1 MVDGI
6 TPLRHRIL
14 PSLAPQARVT
24 PEETEAG
31 LNRLIYEAGYSSATA
46 ALTSGVILTAFAL
59 HLGASNLM
67 IGILASAPF
76 LGQLLQAPA
85 IVLIERYRRRKAIAV
100 LTSVVGRSMLAVM
113 ALAAFLPAPFAI
125 GAVLIAQFVLCGLGA
140 VGACAW
146 NAWLRDLAPQERL
159 GWIFSRRTTYTTSV
173 SLIAGLA
180 AALLLDV
187 TQAGSNGRAL
197 AYAGLYVAGCVSGLI
212 SAYVVACMPE
222 PLMPPPSAEP
232 MGMIELLRAPLA
244 DRNFRHLVIFL
255 SSWQFAVNL
264 ATPFFT
270 VFIVSRLGF
279 EMTFVMVLSIVSQV
293 TNLIA
298 VRSWGM
304 LSDRYA
310 HKSVLSVAAPTYILC
325 IVGMIGASQLGRST
339 AGIVYLLALHA
350 LMGAAVAGVTLA
362 TANIALKLS
371 RKGEATPFLATA
383 ALTSSISAGVAPI
396 LGGLFADFFANRR
409 FELLFRW
416 TSPNGTI
423 LLSPIA
429 LSHWDFYFL
438 IAGILGL
445 YALHRLS
452 LVQEEGQIDRRE
464 MMQQVIGE
472 TRRVVRNLG
481 TVAGL
486 RALTDMPGAFLH
498 DRRLRGRLR
507 RMQRQMRKNAG
518 TLPD

>member
-1 MVDGI
+1 MAG
-6 TPLRHRIL
+6 TASWLFRWL
-14 PSLAPQARVT
+14 PSLAPQPQIGAA
-24 PEETEAG
+24 ESEAG
-31 LNRLIYEAGYSSATA
+31 LRRLIYEAGYSSATA

-85 IVLIERYRRRKAIAV
+85 VVLIERWRRRKAIAV
-100 LTSVVGRSMLAVM
+100 LSIIMGRSMLAVM
-113 ALAAFLPAPFAI
+113 AVAAFLPPPFAI
-125 GAVLIAQFVLCGLGA
+125 GAVIFGQFVLCGLGA

-146 NAWLRDLAPQERL
+146 NAWTRDLAPQERL
-159 GWIFSRRTTYTTSV
+159 GWIFSRRTTYTTAV

-180 AALLLDV
+180 AALALDL
-187 TQAGSNGRAL
+187 TGPGSNGRNI
-197 AYAGLYVAGCVSGLI
+197 AYAGLYAAGCLSGLV
-212 SAYVVACMPE
+212 SAVVVARMPE
-222 PLMPPPSAEP
+222 PQMPPSAGP
-232 MGMIELLRAPLA
+232 IGMYGLLRAPLA
-244 DRNFRHLVIFL
+244 DRNFRRLVVFL

-279 EMTFVMVLSIVSQV
+279 EMTFVMALSIVSQI
-293 TNLIA
+293 TNLVA

-310 HKSVLSVAAPTYILC
+310 HKSVLAVAAPTYILC
-325 IVGMIGASQLGRST
+325 IVGMIGASQLGKSFG
-339 AGIVYLLALHA
+339 GICYLVSLHA

-371 RKGEATPFLATA
+371 PKGEATAYVATSA
-383 ALTSSISAGVAPI
+383 MTSSIAAGVAPI

-423 LLSPIA
+423 LLSPVT

-452 LVQEEGQIDRRE
+452 LVQEEGHIERRE
-464 MMQQVIGE
+464 MLQQVLGE

-486 RALTDMPGAFLH
+486 RALTDMPGALLH
-498 DRRLRGRLR
+498 DMRLRSRWTRMKR
-507 RMQRQMRKNAG
+507 RRG
-518 TLPD
+518 EPG

>member
-1 MVDGI
+1 MAVV
-6 TPLRHRIL
+6 PVRRSRIF
-14 PSLAPQARVT
+14 PSLAPQRIITA
-24 PEETEAG
+24 EESEAG
-31 LNRLIYEAGYSSATA
+31 LRRLIYEAGYSSATA

-59 HLGASNLM
+59 HLGASNLT

-85 IVLIERYRRRKAIAV
+85 VVLIDRWRRRKAISV
-100 LTSVVGRSMLAVM
+100 LTSVIGRSMLALM
-113 ALAAFLPAPFAI
+113 AAAAFLPAHLAI
-125 GAVLIAQFVLCGLGA
+125 GAVIFAQFVLCGLGA

-146 NAWLRDLAPQERL
+146 NAWTRDLAPQERL

-173 SLIAGLA
+173 TLVAGLA
-180 AALLLDV
+180 AALALDLNA
-187 TQAGSNGRAL
+187 AGSHGRNVAFAAL
-197 AYAGLYVAGCVSGLI
+197 YAVGCITGMI
-212 SAYVVACMPE
+212 SAFVVARMPE
-222 PLMPPPSAEP
+222 PEMPPSTERF
-232 MGMIELLRAPLA
+232 GMVGLLRAPLA
-244 DRNFRHLVIFL
+244 DRNFRQLVVFL

-279 EMTFVMVLSIVSQV
+279 EMTFVMGLSIVSQV

-310 HKSVLSVAAPTYILC
+310 HKSVLAVAAPTYILC
-325 IVGMIGASQLGRST
+325 IVGMIGASQLGKST
-339 AGIVYLLALHA
+339 SGVLYLVALHA

-371 RKGEATPFLATA
+371 PKGEATAYVATS
-383 ALTSSISAGVAPI
+383 ALTSSMAAGLAPI
-396 LGGLFADFFANRR
+396 FGGLFADFFANRR
-409 FELLFRW
+409 FELLMRW

-423 LLSPIA
+423 LLSPIT

-464 MMQQVIGE
+464 MVQQVLGE
-472 TRRVVRNLG
+472 TRRVVRTLG
-481 TVAGL
+481 TVTGL
-486 RALTDMPGAFLH
+486 RTLTDLPSAFLH
-498 DRRLRGRLR
+498 DMRLRSRWT
-507 RMQRQMRKNAG
+507 RMQRRQFGKE
-518 TLPD
+518 TK